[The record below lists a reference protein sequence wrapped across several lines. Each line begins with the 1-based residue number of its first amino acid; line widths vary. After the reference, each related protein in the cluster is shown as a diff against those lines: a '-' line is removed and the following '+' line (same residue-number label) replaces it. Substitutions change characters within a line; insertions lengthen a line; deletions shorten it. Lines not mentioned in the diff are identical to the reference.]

1 MNTVDNTQVTSVKRG
16 RPRRLEA
23 RVVGGDDL
31 ISALAC
37 GVGVLRVEGERV
49 GGEEAVVRK
58 MLDESSMLLERE
70 QMGECDVEERER
82 VRLERRVAREE
93 DNKRLRESEKAA
105 RAAAREEARVLK
117 AAEKKVELEE
127 RKAAKAA
134 ERSAKKAE
142 KEAAREE
149 AKAAKAAERSAK
161 KAEKEAEKVA
171 AKEAAKAAKVA
182 AKEAAKAA
190 KKAAKDA
197 EKAAKKAAKDA
208 EKAAKKTNKT
218 KKTVAP
224 ELIAAVNAA
233 PELLAAVDG
242 SQEDQSNGELVPQEF
257 LTETES
263 GDREMVPMMKQPST
277 GYEAPLR
284 SGDSFC
290 DP

>member
-1 MNTVDNTQVTSVKRG
+1 MNTENQSNPSVQTVKRG

-37 GVGVLRVEGERV
+37 GVGVLSVEGERV
-49 GGEEAVVRK
+49 GGEEAGVRK
-58 MLDESSMLLERE
+58 MLDDSSMLLERE

-93 DNKRLRESEKAA
+93 EKKRLRESEKAA
-105 RAAAREEARVLK
+105 KEAARSEARVLK

-190 KKAAKDA
+190 KKAAKEA
-197 EKAAKKAAKDA
+197 AKAAKKAAKEA
-208 EKAAKKTNKT
+208 EKKTNKTNKT
-218 KKTVAP
+218 KKTKS
-224 ELIAAVNAA
+224 AA
-233 PELLAAVDG
+233 PELLAAVADC
-242 SQEDQSNGELVPQEF
+242 DLYCCNGELVPQAF
-257 LTETES
+257 LVDSEAS
-263 GDREMVPMMKQPST
+263 ADVPMMKQPST
-277 GYEAPLR
+277 GYEAAPMR

>member
-1 MNTVDNTQVTSVKRG
+1 MNTENQSNPSVQTVKRG

-37 GVGVLRVEGERV
+37 GVGVLSVEGERV
-49 GGEEAVVRK
+49 GGEEAGVRK
-58 MLDESSMLLERE
+58 MLDDSSMLLERE

-93 DNKRLRESEKAA
+93 EKKRLRESEKAA
-105 RAAAREEARVLK
+105 KEAARSEARVLK

-190 KKAAKDA
+190 KKAAKEA
-197 EKAAKKAAKDA
+197 EKKTN
-208 EKAAKKTNKT
+208 KTNKT
-218 KKTVAP
+218 KKTKS
-224 ELIAAVNAA
+224 AA
-233 PELLAAVDG
+233 PELLAAVADC
-242 SQEDQSNGELVPQEF
+242 DLYCCNGELVPQAF
-257 LTETES
+257 LVDSEAS
-263 GDREMVPMMKQPST
+263 ADVPMMKQPST
-277 GYEAPLR
+277 GYEAAPMR

>member
-1 MNTVDNTQVTSVKRG
+1 MNTANQSNTSVQTVKRG

-37 GVGVLRVEGERV
+37 GVCAVSVEGERV
-49 GGEEAVVRK
+49 GGEEAGVRK
-58 MLDESSMLLERE
+58 LLDDSSMLLERE
-70 QMGECDVEERER
+70 LMGECDVEERER

-93 DNKRLRESEKAA
+93 EKKRLRESEKAA
-105 RAAAREEARVLK
+105 KDAARSEARVLK

-208 EKAAKKTNKT
+208 EKAEKKT